1 MVGQLLA
8 TEMQSKGKF
17 KIIVPDLKDIM
28 GDEYGKK
35 KEN

>member
-17 KIIVPDLKDIM
+17 KIIVPDLKEIM
-28 GDEYGKK
+28 GDEYD
-35 KEN
+35 EMSDM